1 MRPASRRAG
10 SDEARPVGGRPCGSG
25 SSRGTRAS
33 IPLFDEA
40 AENVAECARRLR
52 DLLDDF
58 ADDESPPSRRAAT
71 SRSSSTSISDCE
83 QRGDELTRTIL
94 RRLNSSFVTPFDR
107 EDIHALTEELDDV
120 VDEMQA
126 AADLLVL
133 HHVEKPLPEV
143 KRARRHPRRGRRG
156 ERRRSSRSCRGC
168 ADSRPSSRRSTGSRA
183 RPTTSTA
190 DRVAHLFSGEFKAFE
205 VLKWKDVVEA
215 IEASVNAIENISD
228 IVESIVLKHA

>member
-1 MRPASRRAG
+1 VRFRLVPR
-10 SDEARPVGGRPCGSG
+10 DEGFYL
-25 SSRGTRAS
+25 
-33 IPLFDEA
+33 LFNDA

-52 DLLDDF
+52 ELLNFF
-58 ADDESPPSRRAAT
+58 AVETPAAGGHDVEKLANLV
-71 SRSSSTSISDCE
+71 SDCE
-83 QRGDELTRTIL
+83 QRGDEITRTIL

-126 AADLLVL
+126 ASDLLVL
-133 HHVEKPLPEV
+133 HRVEKPLPEV
-143 KRARRHPRRGRRG
+143 RDLADILVKAAEANVALIAKLPKLRDLDSELEAIGRL
-156 ERRRSSRSCRGC
+156 ESE
-168 ADSRPSSRRSTGSRA
+168 
-183 RPTTSTA
+183 A
-190 DRVAHLFSGEFKAFE
+190 DRVYRRSVARLFGGEFKAFA